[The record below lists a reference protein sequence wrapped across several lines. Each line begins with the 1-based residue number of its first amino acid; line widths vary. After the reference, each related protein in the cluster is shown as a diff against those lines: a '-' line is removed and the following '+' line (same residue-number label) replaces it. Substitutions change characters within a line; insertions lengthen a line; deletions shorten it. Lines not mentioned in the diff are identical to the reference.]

1 MSSAYHPQSN
11 GQTEVL
17 NKVIEQ
23 YLRAFVHRRPK
34 MWGKL
39 LPWVEWSHNTSW
51 NAGSSTT
58 PFEITFGRKP
68 FNFPEYIA
76 GTSKIAV
83 VEESISDREITFQA
97 IRKKLIKAQE
107 RMKLYADKKRR
118 EVTYECGEW
127 VLLKLRPHRQTSAK
141 GSQAITGKLAKR
153 FYEPFQITERIGP
166 VAYRLQLPEN
176 ARIHPIFHCS
186 MLKSFKGSPEN
197 IKPAELPPNFAD
209 EQPLLSPL
217 AILGRRRTSSEP
229 NSPWEVLVQ

>member
-68 FNFPEYIA
+68 FNFPKYVV
-76 GTSKIAV
+76 GTLKIDA
-83 VEESISDREITFQA
+83 VEESISDRETTFQA

-127 VLLKLRPHRQTSAK
+127 VLLKLRPH
-141 GSQAITGKLAKR
+141 
-153 FYEPFQITERIGP
+153 
-166 VAYRLQLPEN
+166 
-176 ARIHPIFHCS
+176 
-186 MLKSFKGSPEN
+186 
-197 IKPAELPPNFAD
+197 
-209 EQPLLSPL
+209 
-217 AILGRRRTSSEP
+217 
-229 NSPWEVLVQ
+229 